1 MKETLNSHHCFI
13 KVGVEILQ
21 VEQLAQ
27 AIAGLSESD
36 NEARSQK
43 PLKQRGA
50 KITTIF
56 ISNKKSISYSMRFFD
71 F

>member
-1 MKETLNSHHCFI
+1 
-13 KVGVEILQ
+13 VGVEILK

-27 AIAGLSESD
+27 AMAGLSASN
-36 NEARSQK
+36 NEAVGSQK

-50 KITTIF
+50 KIATISA
-56 ISNKKSISYSMRFFD
+56 SNKESISHSMRFFD

>member
-1 MKETLNSHHCFI
+1 MQETLNSYNYFI
-13 KVGVEILQ
+13 KVGVKILK
-21 VEQLAQ
+21 VKQLAQ

-36 NEARSQK
+36 NEARFQK

-50 KITTIF
+50 KITI
-56 ISNKKSISYSMRFFD
+56 ISTLNKKSISYSMRFFD